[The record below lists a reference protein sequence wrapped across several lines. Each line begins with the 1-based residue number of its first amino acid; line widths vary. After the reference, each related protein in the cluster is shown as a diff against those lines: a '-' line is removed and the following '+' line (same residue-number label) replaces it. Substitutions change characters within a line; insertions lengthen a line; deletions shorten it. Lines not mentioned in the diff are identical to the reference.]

1 MDGATSSWFFE
12 NSVSASNGGVNPDL
26 HPRIDDAL
34 QERLSWEALR
44 LIIFFY
50 IAFEG

>member
-1 MDGATSSWFFE
+1 MVFE
-12 NSVSASNGGVNPDL
+12 ISVSASNGDVKPDL
-26 HPRIDDAL
+26 HLRIDDAL
-34 QERLSWEALR
+34 QERLAWEALR